1 MAKEK
6 SSISLTLR
14 FLNEANDYRSL
25 YIISHRLCLGIS
37 QLDRIGGEAYAEE
50 RHGLRGNHARESTD
64 AFQAQPLPLEIE
76 ETNDNGWED
85 GWEDDED
92 EDVKKAEK
100 EGGKAIVFVALWP
113 KLAHI
118 VLITTRGQLI
128 GGARDT
134 LGEFKW
140 LAIIPWP
147 RPLRR

>member
-1 MAKEK
+1 MSRKVD
-6 SSISLTLR
+6 ST
-14 FLNEANDYRSL
+14 
-25 YIISHRLCLGIS
+25 RLDERMDVSG
-37 QLDRIGGEAYAEE
+37 QLQNG
-50 RHGLRGNHARESTD
+50 HGLRGNHARESTD

-76 ETNDNGWED
+76 ETNDNDWED
-85 GWEDDED
+85 GWEDDEDED

>member
-1 MAKEK
+1 MTKEK
-6 SSISLTLR
+6 RSISLTLR
-14 FLNEANDYRSL
+14 FLNEATDYRSL

-64 AFQAQPLPLEIE
+64 AFQAQPLP
-76 ETNDNGWED
+76 
-85 GWEDDED
+85 ED

-100 EGGKAIVFVALWP
+100 EEGKAIVFVALWP
-113 KLAHI
+113 KLAHV
-118 VLITTRGQLI
+118 VLITSRGQLI